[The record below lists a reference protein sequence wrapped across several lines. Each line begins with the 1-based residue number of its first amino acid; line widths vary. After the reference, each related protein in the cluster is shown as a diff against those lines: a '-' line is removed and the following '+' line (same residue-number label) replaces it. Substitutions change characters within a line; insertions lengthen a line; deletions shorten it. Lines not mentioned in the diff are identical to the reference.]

1 MKKQFPK
8 FRSAFKKRIKA
19 LEENLLQCCD
29 PEVEGYK
36 SFFRKNYYELPKDYV
51 VVKTEREKGDDS
63 GSEKSKSKDK
73 HRSVEKRKNS
83 IDKNKPEEKQNLY
96 GMTLNELQVQNS
108 KEGNKNEHGG
118 EKAPVSTS

>member
-51 VVKTEREKGDDS
+51 VVKTEREKGDES
-63 GSEKSKSKDK
+63 GSEKSKSK
-73 HRSVEKRKNS
+73 EKRKNS

-96 GMTLNELQVQNS
+96 GMTLNELQV
-108 KEGNKNEHGG
+108 
-118 EKAPVSTS
+118 

>member
-51 VVKTEREKGDDS
+51 VIKTEREKGDES
-63 GSEKSKSKDK
+63 GSEKSKSKEK

-83 IDKNKPEEKQNLY
+83 IDKNR
-96 GMTLNELQVQNS
+96 
-108 KEGNKNEHGG
+108 
-118 EKAPVSTS
+118 